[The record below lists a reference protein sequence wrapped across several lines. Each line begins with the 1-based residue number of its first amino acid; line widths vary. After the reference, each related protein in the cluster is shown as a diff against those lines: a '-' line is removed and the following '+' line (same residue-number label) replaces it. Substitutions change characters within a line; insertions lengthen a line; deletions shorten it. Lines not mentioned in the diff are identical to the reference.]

1 MSKSMKAAASSYARS
16 FAAAALAAFLA
27 TGGDIASLNADSLK
41 LILSAGVAA
50 VLPVAMRALNSN
62 DKAFGKGAK

>member
-1 MSKSMKAAASSYARS
+1 MSKSMKAAVASYARS

-41 LILSAGVAA
+41 MIQLVEILH
-50 VLPVAMRALNSN
+50 L
-62 DKAFGKGAK
+62 

>member
-1 MSKSMKAAASSYARS
+1 MSKSMKAAVASYARS

-41 LILSAGVAA
+41 MILSAGVAA
-50 VLPVAMRALNSN
+50 VLPVAMRALNPN